1 MCPNRIGGLIAVPES
16 DNAERA
22 AQSLRDAGELIPQT
36 TDLRIDVIHNWVR
49 AGVHALLDLADALRE
64 GRTH

>member
-1 MCPNRIGGLIAVPES
+1 MPDSG
-16 DNAERA
+16 NAERA

-36 TDLRIDVIHNWVR
+36 TDLRIEVIHNWVR